1 MDGKKAGRPKK
12 GDPRSFQYRVRLNV
26 REWEMLQYLKEKG
39 VVISDVIREALYAKF
54 TPPIMERRYNAM
66 DYFLAKNNKQL
77 GICLRML
84 FAEDIQGTVKTVM
97 NGKDRIE
104 FHIYANVD
112 EQMMKTLLD
121 RYRILIS

>member
-1 MDGKKAGRPKK
+1 
-12 GDPRSFQYRVRLNV
+12 
-26 REWEMLQYLKEKG
+26 
-39 VVISDVIREALYAKF
+39 
-54 TPPIMERRYNAM
+54 M

-77 GICLRML
+77 GVCLRML